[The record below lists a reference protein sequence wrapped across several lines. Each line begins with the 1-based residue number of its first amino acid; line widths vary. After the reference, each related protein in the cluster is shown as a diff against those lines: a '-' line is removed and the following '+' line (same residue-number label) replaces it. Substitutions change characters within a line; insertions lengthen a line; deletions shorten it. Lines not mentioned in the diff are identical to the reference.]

1 MDEISTGNF
10 KEQLQERM
18 IKMKVLIT
26 GANGQLGRALQKVL
40 IEDELYL
47 YDSHDMDI
55 TNFEKVEEIIGI
67 KKPDVIINC
76 AAHTKVDLCEVD
88 VENAYRINAIGARN
102 LAVASSKMN
111 SKLVHISTD
120 YVFEGNNPA
129 SLREDELVKPNTI
142 YGKSKLMGEEFV
154 KRLSKNHF
162 IIRTAWLYGDGDNF
176 VRTMLKLSKQH
187 KKLKVVNDQ
196 IGTPTSTKDLANL
209 INKLIRTEYYGTYHG
224 TCHGKCSWYDFAVK
238 IFEYMKVDIEVE
250 PCTTDEFPRPAK
262 RPEFSVLDNFM
273 LRIQGLDVFRTWEDA
288 IEDYLEG
295 DREWQNSNL

>member
-1 MDEISTGNF
+1 
-10 KEQLQERM
+10 
-18 IKMKVLIT
+18 MKVLIT

-47 YDSHDMDI
+47 YDAHDMDI

-76 AAHTKVDLCEVD
+76 AAHTKVDLCEED

-102 LAVASSKMN
+102 LAIASSKMN

-120 YVFEGNNPA
+120 YVFEGNNPVA
-129 SLREDELVKPNTI
+129 LREDELVKPNTI

-154 KRLSKNHF
+154 KSLSKKHF

-209 INKLIRTEYYGTYHG
+209 INKLIRTGYYGTYHG
-224 TCHGKCSWYDFAVK
+224 TCHGKCSWYNFAVK

-273 LRIQGLDVFRTWEDA
+273 LRIQGLDVFRSWEEA

>member
-1 MDEISTGNF
+1 
-10 KEQLQERM
+10 
-18 IKMKVLIT
+18 MKVLIT

-76 AAHTKVDLCEVD
+76 AAHTKVDLCEED
-88 VENAYRINAIGARN
+88 VENAYKINAIGARN
-102 LAVASSKMN
+102 LAIASSKMN

-120 YVFEGNNPA
+120 YVFEGNNPVA
-129 SLREDELVKPNTI
+129 LREDELVKPNTI

-154 KRLSKNHF
+154 KSLSKNHF

-238 IFEYMKVDIEVE
+238 IFEHMKVDIEVE

-273 LRIQGLDVFRTWEDA
+273 LRIQGLDVFRSWEEA

>member
-1 MDEISTGNF
+1 
-10 KEQLQERM
+10 
-18 IKMKVLIT
+18 MKVLIT

-76 AAHTKVDLCEVD
+76 AAHTKVDLCEED
-88 VENAYRINAIGARN
+88 VENAYKINAIGARN
-102 LAVASSKMN
+102 LAIASSKMN

-120 YVFEGNNPA
+120 YVFEGNNPVA
-129 SLREDELVKPNTI
+129 LREDELVNPNTI

-154 KRLSKNHF
+154 KSLSKNHF

-238 IFEYMKVDIEVE
+238 IFEHMKVDIEVE

-273 LRIQGLDVFRTWEDA
+273 LRIQGLDVFRSWEEA

>member
-1 MDEISTGNF
+1 
-10 KEQLQERM
+10 
-18 IKMKVLIT
+18 MKVLIT

-47 YDSHDMDI
+47 YDAHDMDI

-76 AAHTKVDLCEVD
+76 AAHTKVDLCEED
-88 VENAYRINAIGARN
+88 VENAYKINAIGARN
-102 LAVASSKMN
+102 LAIASSKMN

-120 YVFEGNNPA
+120 YVFEGNNPVA
-129 SLREDELVKPNTI
+129 LREDELVNPNTI

-154 KRLSKNHF
+154 KSLSKKHF

-238 IFEYMKVDIEVE
+238 IFEHMKVDIEVE

-273 LRIQGLDVFRTWEDA
+273 LRIQGLDVFRSWEEA

>member
-1 MDEISTGNF
+1 
-10 KEQLQERM
+10 
-18 IKMKVLIT
+18 MKVLIT

-47 YDSHDMDI
+47 YDAHDMDI

-76 AAHTKVDLCEVD
+76 AAHTKVDLCEED

-102 LAVASSKMN
+102 LAIASSKMN

-120 YVFEGNNPA
+120 YVFEGNNPVA
-129 SLREDELVKPNTI
+129 LREDELVKPNTI

-154 KRLSKNHF
+154 KSLSKKHF

-196 IGTPTSTKDLANL
+196 MGTPTSTKDLANV

-238 IFEYMKVDIEVE
+238 IFEHMKVDIEVE

-273 LRIQGLDVFRTWEDA
+273 LRIQGLDVFRSWEEA

>member
-55 TNFEKVEEIIGI
+55 TNFEKVEELIGI

-76 AAHTKVDLCEVD
+76 AAHTKVDLCEED

-102 LAVASSKMN
+102 LAIVSSKMN
-111 SKLVHISTD
+111 FKLVHISTD
-120 YVFEGNNPA
+120 YVFEGNNPVA
-129 SLREDELVKPNTI
+129 LREDELVKPNTI

-154 KRLSKNHF
+154 KSLSKNHF

-238 IFEYMKVDIEVE
+238 IFDYMKVDIEVE
-250 PCTTDEFPRPAK
+250 PCTTDKFPRPAK

-273 LRIQGLDVFRTWEDA
+273 LRIQGLDVFRSWEDA

>member
-1 MDEISTGNF
+1 
-10 KEQLQERM
+10 
-18 IKMKVLIT
+18 MKVLIT

-76 AAHTKVDLCEVD
+76 AAHTKVDLCEED

-102 LAVASSKMN
+102 LAIASSKMN

-120 YVFEGNNPA
+120 YVFEGNNPVA
-129 SLREDELVKPNTI
+129 LREDELVNPNTI

-154 KRLSKNHF
+154 KSLSKKHF

-196 IGTPTSTKDLANL
+196 MGTPTSTKDLANV

-238 IFEYMKVDIEVE
+238 IFEHMKVDIEVE

-273 LRIQGLDVFRTWEDA
+273 LRIQGLDVFRSWEEA